1 LQDGVLQLIECL
13 RMGSRVPQNN
23 LATRLLLSLVLSLLF
38 LGSSTAH
45 AQSGELAKTGKF
57 YADSV
62 SVESGEVWLGLFQV
76 GDEYELRS
84 STLVVSEGV
93 SVMGMAGKEVR
104 TNQPTEPLFL
114 VRGLEQLQPGKVKTM
129 FSPDKSKFLFP
140 GDSTSFGSGGTYYR
154 LLASGEAVLRY
165 NQAPIEQYT
174 LTLSSSNRTQTLV
187 DFDRGIDGGGPGLV
201 WAGDLDKDGKADL
214 YMTVSRHYAY
224 VDFVLFLSS
233 AAQDEEIV
241 GKAATWGASVD

>member
-1 LQDGVLQLIECL
+1 MLFKQGTLS
-13 RMGSRVPQNN
+13 M
-23 LATRLLLSLVLSLLF
+23 RLLLSFVISLLL
-38 LGSSTAH
+38 LGSSAAH
-45 AQSGELAKTGKF
+45 AQSGELARTGKF

-62 SVESGEVWLGLFQV
+62 SVESGEVWLGLYQV

-93 SVMGMAGKEVR
+93 SVMGMAGKEVQ
-104 TNQPTEPLFL
+104 TDQPTEPLFL
-114 VRGLEQLQPGKVKTM
+114 VRGLEELHPGKVETM

-140 GDSTSFGSGGTYYR
+140 GDSTSFGSASGTYYR

-174 LTLSSSNRTQTLV
+174 LTHSSSNRTQTLV
-187 DFDRGIDGGGPGLV
+187 DFDRGIDGGGPGLA

-214 YMTVSRHYAY
+214 YMQVSRYSAY

-233 AAQDEEIV
+233 VATGEEIV
-241 GKAATWGASVD
+241 GQVAR